1 MQAWKQLGSWIAGHM
16 VVIVP
21 LCLVVGV
28 FFPQALIP
36 LKPVIPT
43 LFAIVTFQNALQIDP
58 RGLRDTLTRPLPL
71 VVTLLLLMLVA
82 PIVACLLGTLLFG
95 SDPAVVVGLVLEYCV
110 PVGATTI
117 MWAGVY
123 GGDVAL
129 ALAVM
134 LISTV
139 ISPVSIPLT
148 LRLLVGT
155 VVEVN
160 TLAMIGDMLYMV
172 GIPAVL
178 GVAANAFSKGGWAMR
193 AHDALA
199 PLSRILVP
207 IIIATNATGIS
218 EYVLHL
224 TPRLVAI
231 TIFVGAFTVGSI
243 ACGISLARALGQPR
257 ETEVT
262 MAFDCGIRNISAG
275 AVLAAEFL
283 PAESLFPVM
292 IGTLFQQFLAALVGR
307 AFQRL
312 RIMDADRK
320 PQRKDIDGN
329 QGSDPRTDGEGT
341 RLHESRR
348 AD

>member
-1 MQAWKQLGSWIAGHM
+1 MRAWKQLGAWIAGHM
-16 VVIVP
+16 VIIVP
-21 LCLVVGV
+21 LCLLAGV
-28 FFPQALIP
+28 FIPEALIP
-36 LKPVIPT
+36 LKPAIPT
-43 LFAIVTFQNALQIDP
+43 LFAIVTFQNALQINP
-58 RGLRDTLTRPLPL
+58 RGLRDTLTHPLPL
-71 VVTLLLLMLVA
+71 VVTLSLLMVVA
-82 PIVACLLGTLLFG
+82 PIVACLLGTALFG
-95 SDPAVVVGLVLEYCV
+95 ANPNVVVGLVLEYCV

-139 ISPVSIPLT
+139 ISPVSIPFT

-160 TLAMIGDMLYMV
+160 TLGMLGDMLYMV
-172 GIPAVL
+172 GIPAVV
-178 GVAANAFSKGGWAMR
+178 GVCVNAFCHGGWALR

-207 IIIATNATGIS
+207 LIIATNATGIS

-224 TPRLVAI
+224 TPELLAI
-231 TIFVGAFTVGSI
+231 TVFVGAFTGASVAAGI
-243 ACGISLARALGQPR
+243 ALARLLRQPR
-257 ETEVT
+257 EVELT

-275 AVLAAEFL
+275 AVLAAEYL
-283 PAESLFPVM
+283 PPESLFPVM

-307 AFQRL
+307 AFMRL
-312 RIMDADRK
+312 
-320 PQRKDIDGN
+320 QKDK
-329 QGSDPRTDGEGT
+329 R
-341 RLHESRR
+341 
-348 AD
+348 

>member
-1 MQAWKQLGSWIAGHM
+1 MRTWKHIGSWIAKHM

-21 LCLVVGV
+21 LCLLVGV
-28 FFPQALIP
+28 LIP
-36 LKPVIPT
+36 RSLEPIKPAIPT
-43 LFAIVTFQNALQIDP
+43 LFAIVTFQNALQINP
-58 RGLRDTLTRPLPL
+58 RGLRDTLARPLPL
-71 VVTLLLLMLVA
+71 IVTLALLMVVA
-82 PIVACLLGTLLFG
+82 PIVACLLGTFFFG
-95 SDPAVVVGLVLEYCV
+95 ASPAVVVGLVLEYCV

-117 MWAGVY
+117 MWSGLY

-129 ALAVM
+129 SLAVM

-155 VVEVN
+155 VVEVD
-160 TLAMIGDMLYMV
+160 TLGMLGDMLYMV
-172 GIPAVL
+172 GVPAVL
-178 GVAANAFSKGGWAMR
+178 GVAVNGFTKGDWAMR

-224 TPRLVAI
+224 TPELVAI
-231 TIFVGAFTVGSI
+231 TAFVGVFTCASVG
-243 ACGISLARALGQPR
+243 CGIGLARLFKQTR
-257 ETEVT
+257 EVELT

-275 AVLAAEFL
+275 AVLAAEYL

-292 IGTLFQQFLAALVGR
+292 IGTLFQQFLAALIGR
-307 AFQRL
+307 AFQR
-312 RIMDADRK
+312 K
-320 PQRKDIDGN
+320 
-329 QGSDPRTDGEGT
+329 GSEGE
-341 RLHESRR
+341 RLP
-348 AD
+348 